1 MSELDREQAGAI
13 EDETGDN
20 GIPDDEIE
28 VTTMAAET
36 TGQSSLKKMIR
47 SFLEMFTLEKSNLI
61 LNMMN
66 DSNWEKSNDF
76 WTYKYKEKPL
86 RNFDTVRSIFAHM
99 TKIIQDTDWTEENT
113 YAVELAVFEKP
124 KITKQIIETMCQAT
138 AVEYRIKEE

>member
-13 EDETGDN
+13 EDETDDTE
-20 GIPDDEIE
+20 IPDDEIE
-28 VTTMAAET
+28 ATTMAAET
-36 TGQSSLKKMIR
+36 TGQSFLKKMIR
-47 SFLEMFTLEKSNLI
+47 SFLEMFTMEKSNLI

-66 DSNWEKSNDF
+66 DSNWEKNNDF
-76 WTYKYKEKPL
+76 WTYIYKEKPM